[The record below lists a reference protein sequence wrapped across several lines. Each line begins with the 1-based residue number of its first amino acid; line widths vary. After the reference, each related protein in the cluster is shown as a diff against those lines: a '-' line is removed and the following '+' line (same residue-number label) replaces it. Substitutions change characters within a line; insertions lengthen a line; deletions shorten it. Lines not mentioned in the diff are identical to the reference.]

1 MPFSVQWQEKKQKNK
16 NTHNEAGRVCYTAP
30 SCGVVC
36 EAGVGGLLAS
46 AGAALQLPCS

>member
-1 MPFSVQWQEKKQKNK
+1 MPFSVQWQEKNKKQKPK
-16 NTHNEAGRVCYTAP
+16 NEVVRVCYTAP